1 MTGPFYTRTFLN
13 KVNLMQILEMR
24 NIFLSAG
31 PRLARKPFLFY
42 ISRHAIPKE
51 RRRMALSVLSQFYAG
66 DIVALARLISHVE
79 NRGEETNRILAEIYP
94 KTGKALS
101 IGVTGPPGAGKST
114 LVDKL
119 CAMFVADRKT
129 VGVIAVDPTSPF
141 TGGALLGDRIR
152 MQDLAGNKDVFIRSM
167 ASRGSTGGLAVAT
180 SEVIK
185 LLDAFG
191 KDIILVETVGVGQV
205 ELDVAEACDITIVV
219 LVPESGDSVQALKA
233 GLMEIA
239 DIFCVNKADRD
250 GANRVVSEL
259 NMILDIKRDR
269 TKKELCVLPVQAVN
283 NIGVDALYQK
293 IKSEADILKSG
304 DNFEA
309 HRKKKIRYDIV
320 KTIENRM
327 RDFLKNDIIPEEK
340 MGEYVDEI
348 YKGEGNPYDLA
359 LSIVDSLK

>member
-1 MTGPFYTRTFLN
+1 M
-13 KVNLMQILEMR
+13 
-24 NIFLSAG
+24 
-31 PRLARKPFLFY
+31 
-42 ISRHAIPKE
+42 
-51 RRRMALSVLSQFYAG
+51 SVLTKFYKG
-66 DIVALARLISHVE
+66 DTVALARLISHVE

-94 KTGKALS
+94 KTGKAVS
-101 IGVTGPPGAGKST
+101 IGITGPPGAGKST

-119 CAMFVADRKT
+119 CARFTADSKT

-152 MQDLAGNKDVFIRSM
+152 MQDLVSNKDIFIRSM
-167 ASRGSTGGLAVAT
+167 ASRGSSGGLAVAT

-205 ELDVAEACDITIVV
+205 ELDVAEACDMTVVV

-250 GANRVVSEL
+250 GANRIVSEI
-259 NMILDIKRDR
+259 NMILDIKRDKTGR
-269 TKKELCVLPVQAVN
+269 EFPVLPIQAVN
-283 NIGVDALYQK
+283 DIGIDELYVK
-293 IKSEADILKSG
+293 IKAEADKMKSG
-304 DNFEA
+304 DNYEK
-309 HRKKKIRYDIV
+309 HRKRKIRYDII
-320 KTIENRM
+320 KTIEHRFG
-327 RDFLKNDIIPEEK
+327 DLLKTEILPEEK
-340 MGEYVDEI
+340 LGAHVDKI

-359 LSIVDSLK
+359 LRIMDSLK